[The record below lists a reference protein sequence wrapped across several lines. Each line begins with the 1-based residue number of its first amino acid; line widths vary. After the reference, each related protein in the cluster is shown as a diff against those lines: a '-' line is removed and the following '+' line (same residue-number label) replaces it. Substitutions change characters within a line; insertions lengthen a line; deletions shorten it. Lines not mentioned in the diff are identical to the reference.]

1 MVNYNDAIVYNL
13 TIRGLSI
20 SAIARARSLP
30 ITTVENIF
38 NRLERRGLIV
48 SNREQRRVR
57 AEPTHSPLAGLF
69 ENMIKLRNNASS
81 NPELVVSTALES
93 MQIPHAFVGT
103 TRRKYRNQEIRNEL
117 QIVVPPQFL
126 ETARDRISDILA
138 GYGLQVTSRPADTIG
153 RANDVILCQVFGAN
167 RIQTEDVMINDQ
179 HIPIATTALENE
191 LRQTYAEL
199 QV

>member
-13 TIRGLSI
+13 AIRGLSI
-20 SAIARARSLP
+20 SEIARARSLP

-48 SNREQRRVR
+48 TRREGRCVR
-57 AEPTHSPLAGLF
+57 AEPTHSPLARIC
-69 ENMIKLRNNASS
+69 EDMIMLRNNASS
-81 NPELVVSTALES
+81 NPEFVVSTALES
-93 MQIPHAFVGT
+93 IGIPHAFVGA

-117 QIVVPPQFL
+117 QIAVPSQFL

-153 RANDVILCQVFGAN
+153 RANDVILCQVFTAD
-167 RIQTEDVMINDQ
+167 RIQTEDVVIDDQ

-199 QV
+199 QI